1 MGLCILLL
9 EPNHMKPT
17 TYPAKLPLTT
27 LSSILTTIATVR
39 DRTTLLK
46 TIIAELQPLFG
57 FHDVGLFIV
66 HEEED
71 YHIDLA
77 VDMPQI
83 SPSDAAFA
91 LYEVA
96 RGKLAHQ
103 GSVIAWTMAQVEA
116 AGEPLLFDFGDLKKR
131 FPDYPQ
137 WIEIS
142 DNYRDCLV
150 TTLKVQGELMGVFC
164 INAQEKDKF
173 AKVDRTLFQLIADQL
188 AVVLSNL
195 LVNEQLLAEK
205 QFKETLLGISEA
217 VASIQDRKQLLKTIY
232 QRIAPIFP
240 YDAYGLFILT
250 EDKQYHYELIDAE
263 VMDYEPSQVAIEQ
276 QFGAHHRYPHPDSP
290 VADVMQR
297 GPGLFLV
304 KDYINHTQGP
314 IMYEAGL
321 RQLIGGP
328 LTYGGKPIGMLCF
341 NSKQENFYT
350 EQHLPLFEAIAEQL
364 SVAVSNVLA
373 NEAVLSEKAKVER
386 LHLVSEVMSR
396 IQHRHQLALAFD
408 RIRSVFP
415 FDNAGLF
422 VLDDTGQQHYE
433 LLDSET
439 LNDDPVQQGL
449 EQQYGKHAYYPHAD
463 SPVAHLMQAG
473 EVGLYSAPAL
483 LRRYPD
489 YPQSAAVRAAGFQQ
503 IIAAPLRQGNQVIGL
518 LNFNSKRADQY
529 SEADFPLVRSIAEQM
544 STVVSNILTNEREQ
558 EQRRFKETLLS
569 ISEAVA
575 SIQDRRQLLKV
586 ILERIQPIF
595 DFHDAGV
602 FVLDASQQFINDW
615 AVDFPEISPSSG
627 NLALAGQQHG
637 SLTYPGSVL
646 AWSLENAQRVGGP
659 VVYNYQELWQR
670 FPDWPFFS
678 VMEEVGYQDGLST
691 VLKVGGKAL
700 GLLCFN
706 SLEVD
711 HFSQA
716 QFPLFQAIADQLAVA
731 VSNVLAN
738 ERLLEEKQFKE
749 TLLSITEAVASI
761 QNRAQLLKVVF
772 KNIQPVLPFDAPGL
786 FIIDRDQHY
795 EMLDQEITGD
805 QHNKHVWQAVGVGPF
820 ANQGTIIQDVIA
832 TQETRIIPINR
843 DMHPHGEAM
852 LASGLQQEIYG
863 PLKNGGQVIGMFCLN
878 SRQQNQYRATDLPL
892 FQAIADQLAVAVSN
906 VLANE
911 RLVAEKQFKETL
923 LSISEAVAS
932 VQGKKEL
939 FRVIISKLKP
949 LFGFD
954 SVGLF
959 VVNQKEDYHVD
970 WAADMPDIDES
981 KGNQVFFEQN
991 IVGKL
996 PHNNSTVAWAMQQC
1010 VAQNGPVLQD
1020 FTQVPTHFSDHH
1032 ALAIIIEIGHREWL
1046 FTNLMVQGE
1055 VIGMFCINFFEKGN
1069 IRQEQFPLFQAI
1081 ADQLAVAVSNVL
1093 ANEHLV
1099 EEKQF
1104 KETLLS
1110 ITEAVASIQNR
1121 ADLFRTVVDKIQPV
1135 FPFDELGIFVN
1146 DESGQYQRDL
1156 AVDDQFGLIQD
1167 AYPIGWLPR
1176 HPSVERFMR
1185 QGPMIQSLAQLMA
1198 QDPDHPHYPRLQSE
1212 GLSQVIGGPLHR
1224 GGQPFAMLCFWS
1236 KQGGFY
1242 TEADFPLFQAI
1253 SNQLA
1258 VAVSNVLANE
1268 RLVEEKKKTED
1279 LLTVTEAIA
1288 NINSGP
1294 ELVRAIFDKLQ
1305 RVFPF
1310 NEAGLFH
1317 LDFERQRERDLIV
1330 DYGYDTTVSS
1340 AQLKEQGLSGWL
1352 PLQKVTLYFVNQG
1365 PSFMSTEELFA
1376 TFDHPHFNEHTKSF
1390 GFKQVIASPLKKGD
1404 ETIGLLY
1411 FWSKTD
1417 HFFNGSLPLFKSISD
1432 QLSVALSN
1440 ILANED
1446 IRRREQEN
1454 ALQVAVV
1461 NALNSGSSWEEKLL
1475 GVARHL
1481 QAYVPFDLMT
1491 VALSEERPDRL
1502 GYAVERIGHEEYRLL
1517 SAEAFLRLTQLS
1529 VLRYQELRSQHTYSD
1544 IFVANGDDFVECCQ
1558 QDPIK
1563 RAVARAFSMQANLTV
1578 PLPLS
1583 RRGHFQLAFYCKSV
1597 AGYQPAH
1604 QQLMRKIV
1612 PSLTLALEKLVAYD
1626 EIRELNARLS
1636 QEKTYLEEEI
1646 KTHYNFG
1653 QIVGESPALQAVF
1666 TQIGQVAATDSTV
1679 LLLGETGTGKELVA
1693 RALHEGSPRQ
1703 RQSLIKINCAA
1714 LPSQLIESELFG
1726 HERGAFTG
1734 AVQRRIGKFELADSS
1749 TIFLDEIGELP
1760 MELQSKLLRVLQ
1772 EKEFERLGSNQVR
1785 RADARVVA
1793 ATNRD
1798 LEEEVREGRFR
1809 QDLYYRLNVFPIYL
1823 PPLRERIG
1831 DLPLLATFFVQ
1842 KYTAKF
1848 KKRLLPL
1855 TNAQLREL
1863 TRYSWPGNVRELE
1876 HLIER
1881 AVIQANG
1888 QIGILNIPISLPSSN
1903 ALATFLAEDA
1913 SPKAFAPR
1921 PWKDTEVEIL
1931 INTLRYCGGKV
1942 RGEGGAAQLL
1952 GLHPNTLESRMKKL
1966 DIRRQHVIDQGK
1978 G

>member
-1 MGLCILLL
+1 
-9 EPNHMKPT
+9 MKPT
-17 TYPAKLPLTT
+17 TYPTNLPLTT
-27 LSSILTTIATVR
+27 LSRILTTIATVR

-66 HEEED
+66 NEEED
-71 YHIDLA
+71 YHVDLT

-83 SPSDAAFA
+83 SPSAAA
-91 LYEVA
+91 SAMYEAA
-96 RGKLAHQ
+96 RGKHAHQ
-103 GSVIAWTMAQVEA
+103 GSVVAWTMAQVEA
-116 AGEPLLFDFGDLKKR
+116 AGEPQLFDFVELKKQ

-137 WIEIS
+137 WIEIPES
-142 DNYRDCLV
+142 YRDCLA
-150 TTLKVQGELMGVFC
+150 TTLKVQGEMIGMFC
-164 INAQEKDKF
+164 INAQEKNKF
-173 AKVDRTLFQLIADQL
+173 AKVDRMLFQLIADQL

-240 YDAYGLFILT
+240 YDACGLFILT

-290 VADVMQR
+290 VEDMMQR
-297 GPGLFLV
+297 GPFIVRLEE
-304 KDYINHTQGP
+304 YMHHSQGP
-314 IMYEAGL
+314 IMYAMGI
-321 RQLIGGP
+321 RQIIAGP
-328 LTYGGKPIGMLCF
+328 LTYGGETIGMLCF
-341 NSKQENFYT
+341 NSKQEDFYT
-350 EQHLPLFEAIAEQL
+350 EAHLPLFKAISKQL
-364 SVAVSNVLA
+364 SVATANVLA
-373 NEAVLSEKAKVER
+373 NERVLSEKTKVEK
-386 LHLVSEVMSR
+386 LHTVSEVMAT
-396 IQHRHQLALAFD
+396 IQHRRQLRAAFE
-408 RIRSVFP
+408 RMNRVLP
-415 FDNAGLF
+415 FDSAGLF
-422 VLDDTGQQHYE
+422 VLTDDQQQHYE

-439 LNDDPVQQGL
+439 LDEEVTQARI
-449 EQQYGKHAYYPHAD
+449 EAQYGKYARYPHAD

-473 EVGLYSAPAL
+473 EVGLYSAPTL
-483 LRRYPD
+483 LKLYPD

-503 IIAAPLRQGNQVIGL
+503 IIAAPLRQGNRVIGL

-529 SEADFPLVRSIAEQM
+529 SEADFPLVQSIAEQM
-544 STVVSNILTNEREQ
+544 STVVSNILANEREQ
-558 EQRRFKETLLS
+558 EEKQFKETLLN

-575 SIQDRRQLLKV
+575 SIQDRKQLLRVVFDKV
-586 ILERIQPIF
+586 QPIF
-595 DFHDAGV
+595 DFHDVGL
-602 FVLDASQQFINDW
+602 FIISGDQQYVTDW
-615 AVDFPEISPSSG
+615 AVAYEEVSPSASNQQLRRQG
-627 NLALAGQQHG
+627 HATLYYPDSVMEWALNDA
-637 SLTYPGSVL
+637 
-646 AWSLENAQRVGGP
+646 AQRGG
-659 VVYNYQELWQR
+659 VVIYNYVELAQQ
-670 FPDWPFFS
+670 FPDWPHFDP
-678 VMEEVGYQDGLST
+678 MIAHGYCEALST
-691 VLKVGGKAL
+691 VLRVGGKKL
-700 GLLCFN
+700 GLLNFN
-706 SLEVD
+706 ALREGHFQPS
-711 HFSQA
+711 HFS
-716 QFPLFQAIADQLAVA
+716 LFQAIADQLAVA

-738 ERLLEEKQFKE
+738 EDLKQ
-749 TLLSITEAVASI
+749 
-761 QNRAQLLKVVF
+761 
-772 KNIQPVLPFDAPGL
+772 
-786 FIIDRDQHY
+786 
-795 EMLDQEITGD
+795 
-805 QHNKHVWQAVGVGPF
+805 
-820 ANQGTIIQDVIA
+820 
-832 TQETRIIPINR
+832 
-843 DMHPHGEAM
+843 
-852 LASGLQQEIYG
+852 
-863 PLKNGGQVIGMFCLN
+863 
-878 SRQQNQYRATDLPL
+878 
-892 FQAIADQLAVAVSN
+892 
-906 VLANE
+906 
-911 RLVAEKQFKETL
+911 EKQFKETL

-939 FRVIISKLKP
+939 FKVIISKLKP

-996 PHNNSTVAWAMQQC
+996 PHNNSTVAWAMRQC

-1032 ALAIIIEIGHREWL
+1032 ALATIIETGHREWL

-1055 VIGMFCINFFEKGN
+1055 VIGMFCINFFEKGS
-1069 IRQEQFPLFQAI
+1069 IRQTQFPLFQAI
-1081 ADQLAVAVSNVL
+1081 ADQLAVAVANILSN
-1093 ANEHLV
+1093 E
-1099 EEKQF
+1099 Q
-1104 KETLLS
+1104 LL
-1110 ITEAVASIQNR
+1110 
-1121 ADLFRTVVDKIQPV
+1121 
-1135 FPFDELGIFVN
+1135 
-1146 DESGQYQRDL
+1146 
-1156 AVDDQFGLIQD
+1156 
-1167 AYPIGWLPR
+1167 
-1176 HPSVERFMR
+1176 
-1185 QGPMIQSLAQLMA
+1185 
-1198 QDPDHPHYPRLQSE
+1198 
-1212 GLSQVIGGPLHR
+1212 
-1224 GGQPFAMLCFWS
+1224 
-1236 KQGGFY
+1236 
-1242 TEADFPLFQAI
+1242 
-1253 SNQLA
+1253 
-1258 VAVSNVLANE
+1258 
-1268 RLVEEKKKTED
+1268 EEKKKTED

-1294 ELVRAIFDKLQ
+1294 ELIRAIFDKLQ

-1310 NEAGLFH
+1310 DEAGLFH
-1317 LDFERQRERDLIV
+1317 LDFERQLERDLIV
-1330 DYGYDTTVSS
+1330 DYGYDISTLN
-1340 AQLKEQGLSGWL
+1340 QQIREQGLSGWL
-1352 PLQKVTLYFVNQG
+1352 TLQEVTSHMAYKG
-1365 PSFMSTEELFA
+1365 PVVMNVTKLFA
-1376 TFDHPHFNEHTKSF
+1376 TFDHPHKEFILTVP
-1390 GFKQVIASPLKKGD
+1390 FKHVIVGPLKKGN
-1404 ETIGLLY
+1404 EVIGLLY
-1411 FWSKTD
+1411 FWSKAEG
-1417 HFFNGSLPLFKSISD
+1417 FFNGSLPLFKSITD

-1583 RRGHFQLAFYCKSV
+1583 RRGHFQLAFYCKRA

-1714 LPSQLIESELFG
+1714 LPPQLIESELFG

-1760 MELQSKLLRVLQ
+1760 LELQSKLLRVLQ

-1785 RADARVVA
+1785 RVDARVVA

-1798 LEEEVREGRFR
+1798 LEEEVREGHFR

-1831 DLPLLATFFVQ
+1831 DIPLLATFFVQ
-1842 KYTAKF
+1842 KYVTKF
-1848 KKRLLPL
+1848 KKRLPPL
-1855 TNAQLREL
+1855 TDAQLREL
-1863 TRYSWPGNVRELE
+1863 TRYAWPGNVRELE

-1881 AVIQANG
+1881 AVIQANR

-1903 ALATFLAEDA
+1903 ALATFLTEGT
-1913 SPKAFAPR
+1913 SPKAFVPQ

>member
-1 MGLCILLL
+1 
-9 EPNHMKPT
+9 MKIT
-17 TYPAKLPLTT
+17 TYPTQLPLTT
-27 LSSILTTIATVR
+27 LSRILTTIATVR

-66 HEEED
+66 NEEED

-83 SPSDAAFA
+83 SPSNVAFA
-91 LYEVA
+91 LYEAA
-96 RGKLAHQ
+96 RGKHAHQ

-116 AGEPLLFDFGDLKKR
+116 AGEPLLFDFVDLKKR

-137 WIEIS
+137 WIELP
-142 DNYRDCLV
+142 DGYHDCLA
-150 TTLKVQGELMGVFC
+150 TTLKVQGELIGMFC

-173 AKVDRTLFQLIADQL
+173 AKIDRMLFQLITDQL

-240 YDAYGLFILT
+240 YDACGLFILT

-290 VADVMQR
+290 VEDMMQR
-297 GPGLFLV
+297 GPFIVRLEE
-304 KDYINHTQGP
+304 YMHHSQGP
-314 IMYEAGL
+314 IMYAMGI
-321 RQLIGGP
+321 RQIIAGP
-328 LTYGGKPIGMLCF
+328 LTYGGEAIGMLCF
-341 NSKQENFYT
+341 NSKQEDFYT
-350 EQHLPLFEAIAEQL
+350 EEHLPLFKAISKQL
-364 SVAVSNVLA
+364 SVATANVLA
-373 NEAVLSEKAKVER
+373 NEAVLVEKAKVER
-386 LHLVSEVMSR
+386 LHFVSEVMTG
-396 IQHRHQLALAFD
+396 IQHRGQLQVAFD
-408 RIRSVFP
+408 RIRRVFP

-422 VLDDTGQQHYE
+422 VLEETGQQHYE

-439 LNDDPVQQGL
+439 LHDDPVQQRL
-449 EQQYGKHAYYPHAD
+449 EQQFGKHACYPHVG
-463 SPVAHLMQAG
+463 SPIEAMMQANK
-473 EVGLYSAPAL
+473 VALYDMAAL
-483 LRRYPD
+483 LNHFPD
-489 YPQSAAVRAAGFQQ
+489 YPQSAAVRQAGLQQ
-503 IIAAPLRQGNQVIGL
+503 VVAAPLRQGGQVRGL
-518 LNFNSKRADQY
+518 LNFNSKQADRF
-529 SEADFPLVRSIAEQM
+529 SEADTAFVQAVAEQM

-558 EQRRFKETLLS
+558 EQRWFKEALLDITS
-569 ISEAVA
+569 AVA
-575 SIQDRRQLLKV
+575 KIADRDQLVQVIQEKLHDKFTFEDIGLFVFTQDRQA
-586 ILERIQPIF
+586 LEDLTVKHPQ
-595 DFHDAGV
+595 
-602 FVLDASQQFINDW
+602 
-615 AVDFPEISPSSG
+615 ISPSKLNAALHENPENNQPIPFNEESG
-627 NLALAGQQHG
+627 MVDTINRLQEEGGVTIFNMQNFAQKFPAYQQSSTLEAFAYQD
-637 SLTYPGSVL
+637 SLTAL
-646 AWSLENAQRVGGP
+646 LTTGG
-659 VVYNYQELWQR
+659 QTLG
-670 FPDWPFFS
+670 FF
-678 VMEEVGYQDGLST
+678 
-691 VLKVGGKAL
+691 
-700 GLLCFN
+700 CIN
-706 SLEVD
+706 SL
-711 HFSQA
+711 HRNFTKK
-716 QFPLFQAIADQLAVA
+716 QFPLFQAISDQLAVA
-731 VSNVLAN
+731 INNVLTN
-738 ERLLEEKQFKE
+738 ERLIKEKQFKE
-749 TLLSITEAVASI
+749 TLLSITEVAIQIRDREGLYQAIMKKVHPVVHYDDAVVAELSEDQSFCTYVLTMATAERVKHALYDEVVNKKLQVAGSPFEELLTQEEI
-761 QNRAQLLKVVF
+761 AQYHLEDWLARY
-772 KNIQPVLPFDAPGL
+772 PDYPGL
-786 FIIDRDQHY
+786 LL
-795 EMLDQEITGD
+795 M
-805 QHNKHVWQAVGVGPF
+805 
-820 ANQGTIIQDVIA
+820 QD
-832 TQETRIIPINR
+832 
-843 DMHPHGEAM
+843 
-852 LASGLQQEIYG
+852 
-863 PLKNGGQVIGMFCLN
+863 
-878 SRQQNQYRATDLPL
+878 TDLTDSVVLKLHSGGKL
-892 FQAIADQLAVAVSN
+892 FGFLLFHFKKIQSLDKVTKQLYINIADQLAVAVSN

-939 FRVIISKLKP
+939 FKVIISKLKP
-949 LFGFD
+949 LFSFD

-996 PHNNSTVAWAMQQC
+996 PHNNSTIAWAMQQC

-1032 ALAIIIEIGHREWL
+1032 ALATIIETGHREWL

-1055 VIGMFCINFFEKGN
+1055 VIGMFCINFFEKGS
-1069 IRQEQFPLFQAI
+1069 IRQTQFPLFQAI
-1081 ADQLAVAVSNVL
+1081 ADQLAVAVANILSNEQLL
-1093 ANEHLV
+1093 A
-1099 EEKQF
+1099 
-1104 KETLLS
+1104 
-1110 ITEAVASIQNR
+1110 
-1121 ADLFRTVVDKIQPV
+1121 
-1135 FPFDELGIFVN
+1135 
-1146 DESGQYQRDL
+1146 
-1156 AVDDQFGLIQD
+1156 
-1167 AYPIGWLPR
+1167 
-1176 HPSVERFMR
+1176 
-1185 QGPMIQSLAQLMA
+1185 
-1198 QDPDHPHYPRLQSE
+1198 
-1212 GLSQVIGGPLHR
+1212 
-1224 GGQPFAMLCFWS
+1224 
-1236 KQGGFY
+1236 
-1242 TEADFPLFQAI
+1242 
-1253 SNQLA
+1253 
-1258 VAVSNVLANE
+1258 
-1268 RLVEEKKKTED
+1268 EKKKTED

-1294 ELVRAIFDKLQ
+1294 ELIRAIFDKLQ

-1310 NEAGLFH
+1310 DEAGLFH

-1330 DYGYDTTVSS
+1330 DYGYDISTLN
-1340 AQLKEQGLSGWL
+1340 QQIREQGLSGWL
-1352 PLQKVTLYFVNQG
+1352 TLQEVTSHMAYKG
-1365 PSFMSTEELFA
+1365 PVVMNVTKLFA
-1376 TFDHPHFNEHTKSF
+1376 TFDHPHKEFILTVP
-1390 GFKQVIASPLKKGD
+1390 FKHVIVGPLKKGN
-1404 ETIGLLY
+1404 EVIGLLY
-1411 FWSKTD
+1411 FWSKAEG
-1417 HFFNGSLPLFKSISD
+1417 FFNGSLPLFKSITD

-1461 NALNSGSSWEEKLL
+1461 NALNSGFSWEEKLL

-1563 RAVARAFSMQANLTV
+1563 RAVAQAFSMQANLTV

-1583 RRGHFQLAFYCKSV
+1583 RRGHFQLAFYCKRA

-1714 LPSQLIESELFG
+1714 LPPQLIESELFG

-1785 RADARVVA
+1785 RVDTRIVA

-1831 DLPLLATFFVQ
+1831 DIPLLATFFVQ

-1848 KKRLLPL
+1848 KKRLPPL
-1855 TNAQLREL
+1855 TDAQLREL

-1881 AVIQANG
+1881 AVIQANR

-1903 ALATFLAEDA
+1903 ALATFLTEGT
-1913 SPKAFAPR
+1913 SPKAFVPQ

-1966 DIRRQHVIDQGK
+1966 DIRRQHVIEQGK
-1978 G
+1978 R

>member
-1 MGLCILLL
+1 
-9 EPNHMKPT
+9 MKST
-17 TYPAKLPLTT
+17 THSAELPLTT
-27 LSSILTTIATVR
+27 LSRILTTIATVR

-57 FHDVGLFIV
+57 FQDVGLFIV
-66 HEEED
+66 NEEED
-71 YHIDLA
+71 YHIDLT

-83 SPSDAAFA
+83 SPSAAAFA
-91 LYEVA
+91 MYEAA
-96 RGKLAHQ
+96 RGKHAHQ
-103 GSVIAWTMAQVEA
+103 GSVVAWTMAQVEA
-116 AGEPLLFDFGDLKKR
+116 AGEPQLLDFVELKKQ

-137 WIEIS
+137 WIEIPES
-142 DNYRDCLV
+142 YRDCLA
-150 TTLKVQGELMGVFC
+150 TTLKVQGKMIGMFC
-164 INAQEKDKF
+164 INAQEKNKF
-173 AKVDRTLFQLIADQL
+173 AEVDRMLFQLIADQL

-240 YDAYGLFILT
+240 YDACGLFILT

-290 VADVMQR
+290 VEDMMQR
-297 GPGLFLV
+297 GPFIVRLEE
-304 KDYINHTQGP
+304 YMHHSQGP
-314 IMYEAGL
+314 IMYAMGI
-321 RQLIGGP
+321 RQIIAGP
-328 LTYGGKPIGMLCF
+328 LTYGGETIGMLCF
-341 NSKQENFYT
+341 NSKQEDFYT
-350 EQHLPLFEAIAEQL
+350 EEHLPLFKAISKQL
-364 SVAVSNVLA
+364 SVATANVLA
-373 NEAVLSEKAKVER
+373 NEAVLVEKAKVER
-386 LHLVSEVMSR
+386 LHFVSEVMTG
-396 IQHRHQLALAFD
+396 IQHRGQLQVAFD
-408 RIRSVFP
+408 RIRRVFP

-422 VLDDTGQQHYE
+422 VLEETGQQHYE

-439 LNDDPVQQGL
+439 LHDDPVQQRL
-449 EQQYGKHAYYPHAD
+449 EQQFGKHACYPHVG
-463 SPVAHLMQAG
+463 SPIEAMMQANK
-473 EVGLYSAPAL
+473 VALYDMAAL
-483 LRRYPD
+483 LNHFPD
-489 YPQSAAVRAAGFQQ
+489 YPQSAAVRQAGLQQ
-503 IIAAPLRQGNQVIGL
+503 VVAAPLRQGGQVIGL
-518 LNFNSKRADQY
+518 LNFNSKQADRF
-529 SEADFPLVRSIAEQM
+529 SEADTAFVQAVAEQM

-558 EQRRFKETLLS
+558 EQRWFKEALLDITSAVAKIADRDQLVQVIQEELHNTFTFEDIGLFVFTQDRQALEDLTVKHPQISPSKLNAALHENPENNQPIPFNEESGMVDTINRLQEEGGVTIFNMQNFAQKFPAYQQSSTLKAFGYQDSLTALLTTGGQTLGFFCLNSLHRNFAKKQFPLFQAISDQLAVAINNVLTNEHLIKEKQFKETLLS

-575 SIQDRRQLLKV
+575 SIQNRSQLLKV
-586 ILERIQPIF
+586 IFE
-595 DFHDAGV
+595 
-602 FVLDASQQFINDW
+602 
-615 AVDFPEISPSSG
+615 
-627 NLALAGQQHG
+627 
-637 SLTYPGSVL
+637 
-646 AWSLENAQRVGGP
+646 
-659 VVYNYQELWQR
+659 
-670 FPDWPFFS
+670 
-678 VMEEVGYQDGLST
+678 
-691 VLKVGGKAL
+691 KV
-700 GLLCFN
+700 
-706 SLEVD
+706 
-711 HFSQA
+711 
-716 QFPLFQAIADQLAVA
+716 
-731 VSNVLAN
+731 
-738 ERLLEEKQFKE
+738 
-749 TLLSITEAVASI
+749 
-761 QNRAQLLKVVF
+761 
-772 KNIQPVLPFDAPGL
+772 QPVLPFDAPGL
-786 FIIDRDQHY
+786 FITDGGQHY
-795 EMLDQEITGD
+795 ELLDQEVTKD
-805 QHNKHVWQAVGVGPF
+805 SHNEHVWQTVGVGPF
-820 ANQGTIIQDVIA
+820 TNQGTIIQHTID
-832 TQETRIIPINR
+832 TQKSHIVPITQ
-843 DMHPHGEAM
+843 DMHPHGPAM
-852 LASGLQQEIYG
+852 LASGLKQEIYG
-863 PLKNGGQVIGMFCLN
+863 PLKSGGQIIGMFCLN
-878 SRQQNQYRATDLPL
+878 SRQKDQYQETDLPL
-892 FQAIADQLAVAVSN
+892 FQAIADQLATAVSN

-939 FRVIISKLKP
+939 FKVIISKLKP
-949 LFGFD
+949 LFSFD

-996 PHNNSTVAWAMQQC
+996 PHNNSSVAWAMQQC
-1010 VAQNGPVLQD
+1010 VAQNGPVLQS
-1020 FTQVPTHFSDHH
+1020 FAQVPTHFSDHH
-1032 ALAIIIEIGHREWL
+1032 ALATIIETGHREWL

-1055 VIGMFCINFFEKGN
+1055 VIGMFCINFFEKGS
-1069 IRQEQFPLFQAI
+1069 IRQTQFPLFQAI
-1081 ADQLAVAVSNVL
+1081 ADQLAVAVANILSN
-1093 ANEHLV
+1093 E
-1099 EEKQF
+1099 Q
-1104 KETLLS
+1104 LL
-1110 ITEAVASIQNR
+1110 
-1121 ADLFRTVVDKIQPV
+1121 
-1135 FPFDELGIFVN
+1135 
-1146 DESGQYQRDL
+1146 
-1156 AVDDQFGLIQD
+1156 
-1167 AYPIGWLPR
+1167 
-1176 HPSVERFMR
+1176 
-1185 QGPMIQSLAQLMA
+1185 
-1198 QDPDHPHYPRLQSE
+1198 
-1212 GLSQVIGGPLHR
+1212 
-1224 GGQPFAMLCFWS
+1224 
-1236 KQGGFY
+1236 
-1242 TEADFPLFQAI
+1242 
-1253 SNQLA
+1253 
-1258 VAVSNVLANE
+1258 
-1268 RLVEEKKKTED
+1268 EEKKKTED

-1294 ELVRAIFDKLQ
+1294 ELIRVIFDKLQ

-1310 NEAGLFH
+1310 DEAGLFH

-1404 ETIGLLY
+1404 ETMGLLY

-1417 HFFNGSLPLFKSISD
+1417 HFFNESLPLFKSISD

-1563 RAVARAFSMQANLTV
+1563 RAVAQAFSMQANLTV

-1583 RRGHFQLAFYCKSV
+1583 RRGHFQLAFYCKRA

-1703 RQSLIKINCAA
+1703 RHSLIKINCAA
-1714 LPSQLIESELFG
+1714 LPPQLIESELFG

-1785 RADARVVA
+1785 RVDARVVA

-1809 QDLYYRLNVFPIYL
+1809 QDLYYRLNVFPIHL
-1823 PPLRERIG
+1823 PPLRERG
-1831 DLPLLATFFVQ
+1831 DDIPLLATFFVQ
-1842 KYTAKF
+1842 KYVTKF
-1848 KKRLLPL
+1848 KKRLPPL
-1855 TNAQLREL
+1855 TDAQLREL

-1881 AVIQANG
+1881 AVIQANR

-1903 ALATFLAEDA
+1903 ALATFLAEGT
-1913 SPKAFAPR
+1913 SPKAFVPQ